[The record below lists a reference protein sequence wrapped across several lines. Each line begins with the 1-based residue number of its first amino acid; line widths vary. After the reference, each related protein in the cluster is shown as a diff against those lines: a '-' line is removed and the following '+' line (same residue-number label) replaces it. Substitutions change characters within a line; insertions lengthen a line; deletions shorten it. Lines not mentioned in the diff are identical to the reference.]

1 VNSKPKDKININFR
15 VAGNSIDETPKGMAI
30 LIKRMIEQLGLIEI
44 AKELEMDKH
53 HGVVI
58 DEIILILLLYS
69 AYGAKS
75 ITQLEEKAKKDK
87 ALAEV
92 IEDIRKI
99 NNKMLL
105 YFQGRNEIS
114 KFEELLDKMIESMQ
128 EGGRFK
134 SKKEGILAVDDSTL
148 VKTGKKI

>member
-1 VNSKPKDKININFR
+1 
-15 VAGNSIDETPKGMAI
+15 
-30 LIKRMIEQLGLIEI
+30 MIEQLGLVEI
-44 AKELEMDKH
+44 AKELKMDKH

-75 ITQLEEKAKKDK
+75 ITQLEEKARKDK
-87 ALAEV
+87 ALSEV

-105 YFQGRNEIS
+105 YFQGRNEIP
-114 KFEELLDKMIESMQ
+114 KFEELLDKVIKSMQ

-148 VKTGKKI
+148 AKTGKKMENIEVVFEH